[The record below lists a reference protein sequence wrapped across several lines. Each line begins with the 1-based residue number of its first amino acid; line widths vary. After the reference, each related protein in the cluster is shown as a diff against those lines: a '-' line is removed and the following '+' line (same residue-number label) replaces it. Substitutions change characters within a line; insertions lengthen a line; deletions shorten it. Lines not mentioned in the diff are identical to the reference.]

1 MADRRFDEAPFALS
15 IVASGL
21 AWEPEARV
29 GVGPVLI
36 AFRAPG
42 SQAAAPICE
51 NAQQFPTQTAIPL
64 FRSGG
69 LLTAF
74 PP

>member
-1 MADRRFDEAPFALS
+1 VTPSTCRSFDEAPFALS

-36 AFRAPG
+36 AHFARLDLKPQPQYARMLSSFQFRL
-42 SQAAAPICE
+42 QFRFF
-51 NAQQFPTQTAIPL
+51 AQEDF
-64 FRSGG
+64 
-69 LLTAF
+69 
-74 PP
+74 